1 MFRESSLSQSLRPT
15 VTEKKPVS
23 DKATLRNRVEE
34 WCRKGEVAGLGAGG
48 RLVLIYL
55 LLRANWRDCTISMS
69 ERHVAG
75 HFSAHRTTISR
86 GIRELEQAGIL
97 RKLPATSSASVWAKY
112 EVCEVA
118 KPKVVAGPKRV
129 QARTSRV
136 RTNA

>member
-1 MFRESSLSQSLRPT
+1 MFRESSLSPSSRPI
-15 VTEKKPVS
+15 VSDKKPGS

-34 WCRKGEVAGLGAGG
+34 WCRKGEVANLGAGG

-69 ERHVAG
+69 ERHVAS

-97 RKLPATSSASVWAKY
+97 RKLPAMSSASVWAKY
-112 EVCEVA
+112 EVCEPA
-118 KPKVVAGPKRV
+118 KPQVAAGPRKVQTRV
-129 QARTSRV
+129 NVV
-136 RTNA
+136 RKHA